1 MHNERHRN
9 RFWLRPL
16 LRSRLPRPNAAVEKA
31 MNYQEN
37 THHFEAMKEAV
48 LAQRAEALA
57 ALKKKESEIN
67 SKLAYDWE
75 ASESLWSQIKEMF
88 SGQPSPRIFDADRT
102 KLQNEAIRL
111 IVCQDLLKTTI
122 HLNAVEDASIKS
134 MTDRHIPG
142 VKWE

>member
-1 MHNERHRN
+1 
-9 RFWLRPL
+9 
-16 LRSRLPRPNAAVEKA
+16 

-75 ASESLWSQIKEMF
+75 ASESL
-88 SGQPSPRIFDADRT
+88 
-102 KLQNEAIRL
+102 
-111 IVCQDLLKTTI
+111 
-122 HLNAVEDASIKS
+122 
-134 MTDRHIPG
+134 
-142 VKWE
+142 